1 LIDYNRFSSA
11 EKLTWTVARIRA
23 IARMKSFRGGSTC
36 NVNVSDLKTGKI
48 YLIKRIQNS
57 MEGEL
62 LNKAS
67 SKYKSLMP
75 VQDDQGI

>member
-1 LIDYNRFSSA
+1 
-11 EKLTWTVARIRA
+11 
-23 IARMKSFRGGSTC
+23 MKSFRGGSTC